1 MTISS
6 KNIAARDRLI
16 VALDLPT
23 PEENWRLVE
32 SLGDEAAFYKVGWRL
47 FLCSGFDLV
56 DRLRGLGK
64 KVFLD
69 LKMDDIGE
77 TIQTAVAV
85 IAGRADLLTLQGGAA
100 TLRAARA
107 GVGAAPGPKLLSVTF
122 LSSMNA
128 QDLSDVYGVVT
139 RGEQAFD
146 FDAFLLH
153 RASMAMEA
161 GADGLIAS
169 GGSIGL
175 LREKLGERPLIVTPG
190 IRPTGSSTDEHKRSL
205 TPAEAIKMGADHL
218 VVGRPI
224 RSAADPLGAARQILE
239 EIEGAIG

>member
-1 MTISS
+1 MTLSP
-6 KNIAARDRLI
+6 KNIAVRDRLI

-23 PEENWRLVE
+23 PEDNWKLVE
-32 SLGDEAAFYKVGWRL
+32 TLGDECGFYKVGWRL
-47 FLCSGFDLV
+47 FLSSGFDLV

-85 IAGRADLLTLQGGAA
+85 IAGRADLLTLQGGGA
-100 TLRAARA
+100 TVRAARA
-107 GVGAAPGPKLLSVTF
+107 GIGSATGPKLLSVTF

-128 QDLSDVYGVVT
+128 QDLSDVYGVIT

-146 FDAFLLH
+146 FDAFLMH
-153 RASMAMEA
+153 RATMAMDA
-161 GADGLIAS
+161 GADGWIAS
-169 GGSIGL
+169 GESIGL
-175 LREKLGERPLIVTPG
+175 LRERFGDGPLIVTPG
-190 IRPTGSSTDEHKRSL
+190 IRPAGSPTDEHKRSL
-205 TPAEAIKMGADHL
+205 SPAEAIKMGADHL

-239 EIEGAIG
+239 EIEGARG